1 MSREAPAI
9 DLDRAMHY
17 AAARIEIYGEWSDES
32 PVYVI
37 SADNPRLVR
46 EDPTFNGILKLRRY
60 AGERAINTLDAI
72 GGDFLDRH
80 PPEASLALV
89 DVSPGVAKS
98 ASKKFGQEAFFRVTS
113 DSQDVVFVRGGEI
126 RVSADDLKTR
136 RLALRED
143 LESLVQRTFGV
154 KVEVPSTL
162 RRPRGWH
169 IVGDP
174 VTYLSIPHAPS
185 ELVVLRTLNDGTA
198 GYRQFVALLNRET
211 RQLQTIDL
219 PEEVLEDGSLNSLIS
234 SRIHLD
240 KCHWSDEIRGLTEN
254 RYRIYVWQS
263 LEPYRDAPS
272 DSTSIYVGVTG
283 RTVDERLHEHRVER
297 KRSVKWVRE
306 YDGALNLAL
315 MPDVALPSSPTAKAF
330 EEWWANRLRHDGYFA
345 KGGH

>member
-1 MSREAPAI
+1 MSREEPAI

-17 AAARIEIYGEWSDES
+17 AAARIEIDGEWSGVS
-32 PVYVI
+32 PVYVV
-37 SADNPRLVR
+37 SADNPRLVQ
-46 EDPTFNGILKLRRY
+46 EDPRFNGIFQLRRHTR
-60 AGERAINTLDAI
+60 ELSVETLDAV

-80 PPEASLALV
+80 PPEESLALV
-89 DVSPGVAKS
+89 DVSQAQARLV
-98 ASKKFGQEAFFRVTS
+98 SKKFGQEAFFRVTS
-113 DSQDVVFVRGGEI
+113 NSQDVVFVRGGEI

-136 RLALRED
+136 TLALKED
-143 LESLVQRTFGV
+143 LESFVQRTFGV

-174 VTYLSIPHAPS
+174 MTYRSIPGSPS
-185 ELVVLRTLNDGTA
+185 DLVVLRILNDGTA
-198 GYRQFVALLNRET
+198 GYRQFVALLDLRTN
-211 RQLQTIDL
+211 QLQPIEL
-219 PEEVLEDGSLNSLIS
+219 PEEVLEDGSLNSVIS

-240 KCHWSDEIRGLTEN
+240 RCHWSDEIRGLTEN

-263 LEPYRDAPS
+263 LGPYRDAPAG
-272 DSTSIYVGVTG
+272 STSIYVGVTG
-283 RTVDERLHEHRVER
+283 RTVDERLHEHRVEK

-306 YDGALNLAL
+306 YEGSLNHSL

-330 EEWWANRLRHDGYFA
+330 EEWWANRLRYDGYFA